1 LARKV
6 NGLGLLERISMMS
19 GSLKIIVF
27 GTLLDMIFC
36 CWGAFISNENCALM
50 MEPRKR
56 VSSGQCPDSFTLL
69 LDPIFDEKES
79 CW

>member
-1 LARKV
+1 
-6 NGLGLLERISMMS
+6 
-19 GSLKIIVF
+19 
-27 GTLLDMIFC
+27 
-36 CWGAFISNENCALM
+36 M

-56 VSSGQCPDSFTLL
+56 VLSGQGSDSFTLL